1 MELEKGLSPDVTL
14 VCKLGKDGT
23 IRYINKSYTDV
34 TGYTEAEII
43 GKSHEKL
50 QDPRLPAVISKR
62 IWETIKS
69 HKHAYFASKNY
80 TKNNE
85 FFWTVADIHSRMHE
99 NKPTAIFIRRKF
111 LPLEIRGELEQLFQI
126 IYEIENHGGGEKVA
140 QKYLEGWFED
150 RNVSCLSEYIVN
162 KFGGEKKLAEYMNAE
177 IPLKELFK
185 VDAREMGIDEILKT
199 VKKNKKRRF
208 GLW

>member
-1 MELEKGLSPDVTL
+1 MELEKGLSPNITL
-14 VCKLGKDGT
+14 VCKLSKDGI
-23 IRYINKSYTDV
+23 IRYVNKHYTDI

-43 GKSHEKL
+43 GKSHETL
-50 QDPRLPAVISKR
+50 QDPRLPEVISKR
-62 IWETIKS
+62 IWETIRS
-69 HKHAYFASKNY
+69 SEHAYFASKNY
-80 TKNNE
+80 TKNKE
-85 FFWTVADIHSRMHE
+85 FFWTVADIHSKVHE

-111 LPLEIRGELEQLFQI
+111 LPLEIRAELEQLFQI
-126 IYEIENHGGGEKVA
+126 LYEIETHGGGQKVA
-140 QKYLEGWFED
+140 QKYLEGWLED
-150 RNVSCLSEYIVN
+150 RNVSCLSEYIMN
-162 KFGGEKKLAEYMNAE
+162 KFGGVKKLAEYMNAE